1 MPAQSLPRKL
11 VKKFVVPT
19 LSDGMRQNLQ
29 ALAMVKDILDHSG
42 IDSGEP
48 EVRWIREWVSPGDT
62 VLDIGA
68 NYGLYTYHA
77 SKAVGKSG
85 RVYAFEP
92 IPYTIATLRKVC
104 RLLRLRNVNFVALG
118 CSDEAATVKF
128 SLPMQSNNTLSAG
141 LAFISVD
148 AEAKSIRRSKAGWER
163 TREVEAQVV
172 RIDDFLP
179 HLNNGSLI
187 KVDIEGADLLALRG
201 ARNTI
206 ERNRP
211 VIVME
216 VEPRWYESYGIT
228 AEAIVQFFDEL
239 NYEIHECVGGEL
251 LRTTADAFSGNNRVF
266 LPR

>member
-1 MPAQSLPRKL
+1 MPAESLPRKL
-11 VKKFVVPT
+11 VKKFIVPA
-19 LSDGMRQNLQ
+19 LGDGMRQNLQ
-29 ALAMVKDILDHSG
+29 ALAMVKDILDQSG
-42 IDSGEP
+42 IDTGEP
-48 EVRWIREWVSPGDT
+48 EIRWIPEWVSPGDT

-104 RLLRLRNVNFVALG
+104 RLLRLRNVELVALG
-118 CSDEAATVKF
+118 CSDEAATVSF
-128 SLPMQSNNTLSAG
+128 SLPMQSNDTLSAG
-141 LAFISVD
+141 LAFMSVD
-148 AEAKSIRRSKAGWER
+148 AEAKSIRSSKAAWER
-163 TREVEAQVV
+163 TSEVEAQVV
-172 RIDDFLP
+172 RIDDYLP
-179 HLNNGSLI
+179 HLSNLSLI

-206 ERNRP
+206 ERHRP

-216 VEPRWYESYGIT
+216 VEPRWYESYGIAT
-228 AEAIVQFFDEL
+228 EEIVKFFEAL
-239 NYEIHECVGGEL
+239 NYGIYECVGGEL
-251 LRTTADAFSGNNRVF
+251 LPTTADEFSGNNRVF